1 MIQRVKQFYRA
12 VTARITIED
21 RAWVEETLPAA
32 AQSLFYAM
40 HPADQ
45 YHALN
50 VAKTAMRL
58 WGEAPAG
65 DRDLLLRAAL
75 LHDVGRVQGDMDIMG
90 KVLAVLVKHFAPVK
104 ARQLAE
110 TKTGWLGHILYVYY
124 QHPEIGAVKL
134 EGIGMKEEAS
144 IIRCHHRKKTEND
157 PPELALLRAADELN

>member
-1 MIQRVKQFYRA
+1 MENRIIEEAIEYIRTLFQGNCDGHDFDHTMRVYC
-12 VTARITIED
+12 
-21 RAWVEETLPAA
+21 
-32 AQSLFYAM
+32 
-40 HPADQ
+40 
-45 YHALN
+45 
-50 VAKTAMRL
+50 TAMEIAETEPRCDKL
-58 WGEAPAG
+58 IVA
-65 DRDLLLRAAL
+65 LAAL

-124 QHPEIGAVKL
+124 QHPEIGAMKL
-134 EGIGMKEEAS
+134 EGIGMKEEAA